1 MNKQTAR
8 LVTKGTFSNGTVNI
22 LGSSYP
28 ATLSYKVQRLIDDG
42 EVDLTQES
50 ALVLV
55 PNTLIPN
62 DENDYYEYEGEQP
75 PYLDFIVIGV
85 VVDQN
90 PEDIEWDVVRISGKV
105 IYENINHQFVLV
117 KMQKGRNNQ
126 KIKLVG
132 TLAGSEYEDRY
143 GNLRGDAV
151 DKFYD
156 IEAVVQGKRLIIT
169 NSRMQKRQPQVV
181 EYAPRRDNVVEFAPR
196 KRVQGYA
203 A

>member
-1 MNKQTAR
+1 MNKQMAR
-8 LVTKGTFSNGTVNI
+8 LVTKGTFSNNVVNI

-28 ATLSYKVQRLIDDG
+28 ATLSYKVQRLVDDG
-42 EVDLTQES
+42 EIDLSKES

-55 PNTLIPN
+55 PNTLNPN
-62 DENDYYEYEGEQP
+62 DSNDYYEYEGEQP

-85 VVDQN
+85 VVYQN
-90 PEDIEWDVVRISGKV
+90 PDDIEWDVVRISGKV

-117 KMQKGRNNQ
+117 KMQKGRHNQ

-143 GNLRGDAV
+143 GNIRGDAV

-156 IEAVVQGKRLIIT
+156 IEAVVQGKRLVIV
-169 NSRMQKRQPQVV
+169 NSWMQKRQPQVV
-181 EYAPRRDNVVEFAPR
+181 EYAPRNSNVIEFKSPNTV
-196 KRVQGYA
+196 KRYA